1 MDYKVRFSGD
11 AENVCKAMEAMN
23 DFDSILP
30 APKDFRMNKLEAK
43 TDDKSVPNV
52 IAIIED
58 YFYYL
63 LSERGDIS
71 KEQGQKSL
79 QRYKN
84 ETKGMRE
91 SFANCS
97 MYLSEC
103 MLEDYDK
110 YGCITLEAWKQKY
123 WGVPE
128 QPKIKTCGNGQIT
141 ICNVQSVSHS
151 IIDAVC
157 ALYNVTAEITD

>member
-1 MDYKVRFSGD
+1 MDYKVQFSGKAD
-11 AENVCKAMEAMN
+11 NVAKAMEAMN

-30 APKDFRMNKLEAK
+30 APKDFRLNKLDVK
-43 TDDKSVPNV
+43 TDNENIPKA

-71 KEQGQKSL
+71 KEQGQKTLERYEKEIEGVDKSL
-79 QRYKN
+79 VSCYR
-84 ETKGMRE
+84 
-91 SFANCS
+91 
-97 MYLSEC
+97 YLSEW

-110 YGCITLEAWKQKY
+110 YGSITLEAWKQKC
-123 WGVPE
+123 WGAKE
-128 QPKIKTCGNGQIT
+128 QPKIKTCENGQIT
-141 ICNVQSVSHS
+141 ICNVQSISHS

-157 ALYNVTAEITD
+157 ALCNVTAEITD